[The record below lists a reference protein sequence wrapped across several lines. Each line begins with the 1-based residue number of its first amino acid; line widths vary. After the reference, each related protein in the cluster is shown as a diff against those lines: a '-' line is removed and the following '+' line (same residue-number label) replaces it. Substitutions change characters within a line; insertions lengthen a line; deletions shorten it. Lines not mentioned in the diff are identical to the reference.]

1 MVILNPPKLPCFLP
15 LSPKSNT
22 PETHDFFQELGGWED
37 KPYTP
42 AHPHMRRA
50 RVRVYVS
57 ILPYS
62 QKEIVYKGFKVVG
75 PASVREGGL
84 GRGRFA

>member
-1 MVILNPPKLPCFLP
+1 MVSLNPPKLPCFLP
-15 LSPKSNT
+15 LSPKPNSLESYAFY
-22 PETHDFFQELGGWED
+22 PELGGWED

-57 ILPYS
+57 IIPYS
-62 QKEIVYKGFKVVG
+62 QKGSVCKGFKVVG
-75 PASVREGGL
+75 PVSVWEGGL
-84 GRGRFA
+84 GRGRIA

>member
-1 MVILNPPKLPCFLP
+1 MVSLNPPKLPCFLP

-22 PETHDFFQELGGWED
+22 LESNDIFPELGGWED
-37 KPYTP
+37 NPYTP

-62 QKEIVYKGFKVVG
+62 QKESVCKGFKVVG

-84 GRGRFA
+84 GRGRIA

>member
-1 MVILNPPKLPCFLP
+1 MVANPPMLPAVIPIHPAYNC
-15 LSPKSNT
+15 
-22 PETHDFFQELGGWED
+22 PESFSFRDDLGGWED

-42 AHPHMRRA
+42 APTHTRRA

-62 QKEIVYKGFKVVG
+62 QKNKCILRLQGFGYAV
-75 PASVREGGL
+75 VREGGL
-84 GRGRFA
+84 LAGRIA

>member
-1 MVILNPPKLPCFLP
+1 VVAVNPPILPVILPQLPMRNVLRSLGFL
-15 LSPKSNT
+15 SV
-22 PETHDFFQELGGWED
+22 LGGWED

-42 AHPHMRRA
+42 APTHTRHA

-62 QKEIVYKGFKVVG
+62 QKDRVYKGFKVVG
-75 PASVREGGL
+75 SVVFREFGVGA
-84 GRGRFA
+84 GRIA

>member
-1 MVILNPPKLPCFLP
+1 MVSPNPPKLPCFLP
-15 LSPKSNT
+15 LPPKSN
-22 PETHDFFQELGGWED
+22 PLESNDFIPELGGWED
-37 KPYTP
+37 NPYTP

-62 QKEIVYKGFKVVG
+62 QKEMVYKGFKG
-75 PASVREGGL
+75 FGSASVREGGL
-84 GRGRFA
+84 GRGRIA